1 MHLEK
6 PKRLII
12 WNGWSRIQQYWTT
25 VTAIQKVI
33 AKEVQKD
40 TCLNN
45 YDTHSFGKPKY
56 IQQQKDEIPFRIHK
70 RHHLILIHA
79 NIPAFKQ

>member
-1 MHLEK
+1 MDGVEFNNTGLQ
-6 PKRLII
+6 
-12 WNGWSRIQQYWTT
+12 SQQY
-25 VTAIQKVI
+25 KVI

-70 RHHLILIHA
+70 RHHLILIHGS
-79 NIPAFKQ
+79 IPAFKQ